1 MRVHHRVR
9 SRSRSRGR
17 SRCSTRRAMRRCGAI
32 RPARS
37 TWHGSRLMNRRRT
50 GMSTSFVGA
59 TSCWR
64 CWATAASCAPW
75 SSCTVRCAAR
85 RSSRHRSL
93 SARSSRAAAR
103 PSPRMP
109 GETSHERLVCPA
121 SAAHLSLYP
130 RLSPCAAPTASPV
143 RRALRYYH
151 DMQQQGVTPDTQ
163 TVNSLINAFAKVGD
177 VERAFR
183 VAASMERRALTPT
196 VVTYNSPA
204 DPPLTLSPRRSPR
217 RSPQPPTLTP
227 TPTPTALPP
236 GAGTTR

>member
-1 MRVHHRVR
+1 MR
-9 SRSRSRGR
+9 
-17 SRCSTRRAMRRCGAI
+17 
-32 RPARS
+32 P
-37 TWHGSRLMNRRRT
+37 RT
-50 GMSTSFVGA
+50 SDLCALPLPLISPSTS
-59 TSCWR
+59 
-64 CWATAASCAPW
+64 
-75 SSCTVRCAAR
+75 
-85 RSSRHRSL
+85 
-93 SARSSRAAAR
+93 
-103 PSPRMP
+103 
-109 GETSHERLVCPA
+109 
-121 SAAHLSLYP
+121 